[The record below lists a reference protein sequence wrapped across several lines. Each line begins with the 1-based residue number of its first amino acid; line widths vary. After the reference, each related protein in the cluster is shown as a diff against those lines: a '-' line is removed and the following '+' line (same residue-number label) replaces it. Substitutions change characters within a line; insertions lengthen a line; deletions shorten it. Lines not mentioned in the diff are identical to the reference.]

1 MASPRLDDQL
11 GFALYTASRA
21 MIAAHRPLLA
31 DLGITYPQYLVMVAL
46 WEDGPSSVGHLCQ
59 RLSLDSGTLS
69 PLLKR
74 LEATGYVTRRRSAAD
89 ERRVEIALSPVGDG
103 LRQRAVRVPEQIF
116 AATGMSVDDTVELR
130 DALRQLTEAILAH
143 RDTDTADEP

>member
-11 GFALYTASRA
+11 GLALYTASRA

-31 DLGITYPQYLVMVAL
+31 DLGITYPQYLVMAAL

-103 LRQRAVRVPEQIF
+103 LRQRAAHVPEQMF
-116 AATGMSVDDTVELR
+116 AATGMSIDDTEELR
-130 DALRQLTEAILAH
+130 DALQHLTEAILAH
-143 RDTDTADEP
+143 RDTHTADEP